1 MSLFLQHFG
10 IIKMSKMWVD
20 RYVILCYWLFTKKS
34 IVSVITVMGWQNRLK
49 FSGKTNRLKISLIF
63 TILASFVCFFNF
75 PDRNLIILYKI
86 TWKLP
91 FRVR

>member
-1 MSLFLQHFG
+1 MSSFLSWDDRIGWKDQSVK
-10 IIKMSKMWVD
+10 KM
-20 RYVILCYWLFTKKS
+20 
-34 IVSVITVMGWQNRLK
+34 
-49 FSGKTNRLKISLIF
+49 LIF

-86 TWKLP
+86 TGKLP